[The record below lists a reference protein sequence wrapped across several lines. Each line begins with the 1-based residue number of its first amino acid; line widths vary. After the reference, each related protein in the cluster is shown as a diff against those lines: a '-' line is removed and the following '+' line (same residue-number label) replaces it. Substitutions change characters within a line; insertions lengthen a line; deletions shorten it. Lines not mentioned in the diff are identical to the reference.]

1 MKEHKLSGVG
11 KKSEDGGKGGGKKKG
26 KKKPPPEPLP
36 MIPVFS
42 VEPDEVE
49 LKPGTACYFSIYG
62 KSTDIDT
69 FNETLVC
76 ETKLA

>member
-1 MKEHKLSGVG
+1 MKMAADS
-11 KKSEDGGKGGGKKKG
+11 GKKKG
-26 KKKPPPEPLP
+26 KKSRPRALP

-69 FNETLVC
+69 FNRL
-76 ETKLA
+76 